1 MSKWTEEQ
9 LLAINSEGK
18 NIIVSAGAGSGKTAV
33 LSERVLRKIND
44 NVPINR
50 LLILTFTNEAAKEM
64 KDRIRKKLINEKK
77 MEQLSL
83 LEESY
88 ITTFDSYSLSIV
100 KKYHYLL
107 NVSKD
112 IKIIDDTI
120 ISNIKD
126 KFIDEIFEELYE
138 EKDDNF
144 LKLIR
149 DFCLK
154 DDKNIKEAILNISKK
169 LDLKIDISTTDC
181 ILTSYTVFI
190 LSNIIAFFI
199 KFTNVKIN
207 LKNFKY
213 MINPLYVNQKILN
226 IKLDCIITTN
236 LVHIISILYKNLKKW
251 RCDVDG
257 NETSNRW
264 SYGNCDEQ
272 YKRNDRCKYN
282 NRRSNTST
290 K

>member
-1 MSKWTEEQ
+1 M
-9 LLAINSEGK
+9 LLVFFILVI
-18 NIIVSAGAGSGKTAV
+18 IIVLIATTELRLCVSIKDMSFKSYLKIYV
-33 LSERVLRKIND
+33 LKSILIAKIDLTKKRKKYIKN
-44 NVPINR
+44 
-50 LLILTFTNEAAKEM
+50 K
-64 KDRIRKKLINEKK
+64 RIRKKFKN
-77 MEQLSL
+77 LSKNK
-83 LEESY
+83 
-88 ITTFDSYSLSIV
+88 T
-100 KKYHYLL
+100 
-107 NVSKD
+107 
-112 IKIIDDTI
+112 
-120 ISNIKD
+120 
-126 KFIDEIFEELYE
+126 KFIKEIYFV
-138 EKDDNF
+138 
-144 LKLIR
+144 LKNV
-149 DFCLK
+149 K
-154 DDKNIKEAILNISKK
+154 LNLKK
-169 LDLKIDISTTDC
+169 LDFKIDISTTDC

>member
-1 MSKWTEEQ
+1 M
-9 LLAINSEGK
+9 LLVFFILVI
-18 NIIVSAGAGSGKTAV
+18 IIVLIATTELRLCVSIKDISFKSYLKIYV
-33 LSERVLRKIND
+33 LKSILIAKIDLTKKRKKYIKN
-44 NVPINR
+44 
-50 LLILTFTNEAAKEM
+50 K
-64 KDRIRKKLINEKK
+64 RIRKKFKN
-77 MEQLSL
+77 LSKNK
-83 LEESY
+83 
-88 ITTFDSYSLSIV
+88 T
-100 KKYHYLL
+100 
-107 NVSKD
+107 
-112 IKIIDDTI
+112 
-120 ISNIKD
+120 
-126 KFIDEIFEELYE
+126 KFIKEIYFV
-138 EKDDNF
+138 
-144 LKLIR
+144 
-149 DFCLK
+149 LK
-154 DDKNIKEAILNISKK
+154 DVKLNLKK
-169 LDLKIDISTTDC
+169 LDFKIDISTTDC

-251 RCDVDG
+251 RCDVNG

>member
-1 MSKWTEEQ
+1 M
-9 LLAINSEGK
+9 LLVFFILVI
-18 NIIVSAGAGSGKTAV
+18 IIVLIATTELRLCVSIKDMSFKSYLKIYV
-33 LSERVLRKIND
+33 LKSILIAKIDLTKKRKKYIKN
-44 NVPINR
+44 
-50 LLILTFTNEAAKEM
+50 K
-64 KDRIRKKLINEKK
+64 RIRKKYKN
-77 MEQLSL
+77 LSKNK
-83 LEESY
+83 
-88 ITTFDSYSLSIV
+88 T
-100 KKYHYLL
+100 
-107 NVSKD
+107 
-112 IKIIDDTI
+112 
-120 ISNIKD
+120 
-126 KFIDEIFEELYE
+126 KFIKEIYFV
-138 EKDDNF
+138 
-144 LKLIR
+144 
-149 DFCLK
+149 LK
-154 DDKNIKEAILNISKK
+154 DVKLNLKK
-169 LDLKIDISTTDC
+169 LDFKIDISTTDC

-190 LSNIIAFFI
+190 LSNMIAFFI

>member
-1 MSKWTEEQ
+1 M
-9 LLAINSEGK
+9 LLVFFILVI
-18 NIIVSAGAGSGKTAV
+18 IIVLIATTELRLCVSIKDMSFKSYLKIYV
-33 LSERVLRKIND
+33 LKSILIAKIDLTKKRKKYIKN
-44 NVPINR
+44 
-50 LLILTFTNEAAKEM
+50 K
-64 KDRIRKKLINEKK
+64 RIRKKFKN
-77 MEQLSL
+77 LS
-83 LEESY
+83 
-88 ITTFDSYSLSIV
+88 
-100 KKYHYLL
+100 K
-107 NVSKD
+107 N
-112 IKIIDDTI
+112 KI
-120 ISNIKD
+120 
-126 KFIDEIFEELYE
+126 KFIKEIYFV
-138 EKDDNF
+138 
-144 LKLIR
+144 
-149 DFCLK
+149 LK
-154 DDKNIKEAILNISKK
+154 DVKLNLKK
-169 LDLKIDISTTDC
+169 LDFKIDISTTDC

>member
-1 MSKWTEEQ
+1 M
-9 LLAINSEGK
+9 LLVFFILVI
-18 NIIVSAGAGSGKTAV
+18 IIVLIATTELRLCVSIKDMSFKSYLKIYV
-33 LSERVLRKIND
+33 LKSILIAKIDLTKKRKKYIKNK
-44 NVPINR
+44 I
-50 LLILTFTNEAAKEM
+50 
-64 KDRIRKKLINEKK
+64 IRKKFKN
-77 MEQLSL
+77 LS
-83 LEESY
+83 
-88 ITTFDSYSLSIV
+88 
-100 KKYHYLL
+100 K
-107 NVSKD
+107 N
-112 IKIIDDTI
+112 KI
-120 ISNIKD
+120 
-126 KFIDEIFEELYE
+126 KFIKGIYFV
-138 EKDDNF
+138 
-144 LKLIR
+144 
-149 DFCLK
+149 LK
-154 DDKNIKEAILNISKK
+154 DVKLNLKK
-169 LDLKIDISTTDC
+169 LDFKIDISTTDC

-251 RCDVDG
+251 RCDVNG

>member
-1 MSKWTEEQ
+1 M
-9 LLAINSEGK
+9 LLVFFILVI
-18 NIIVSAGAGSGKTAV
+18 IIVLIATTELRLCVSIKDMSFKSYLKIYV
-33 LSERVLRKIND
+33 LKSILIAKIDLTKKRKKYIKN
-44 NVPINR
+44 
-50 LLILTFTNEAAKEM
+50 K
-64 KDRIRKKLINEKK
+64 RIRKKFKN
-77 MEQLSL
+77 LS
-83 LEESY
+83 
-88 ITTFDSYSLSIV
+88 
-100 KKYHYLL
+100 K
-107 NVSKD
+107 N
-112 IKIIDDTI
+112 KI
-120 ISNIKD
+120 
-126 KFIDEIFEELYE
+126 KFIKEIYFV
-138 EKDDNF
+138 
-144 LKLIR
+144 
-149 DFCLK
+149 LK
-154 DDKNIKEAILNISKK
+154 DVKLNLKK
-169 LDLKIDISTTDC
+169 LDFKIDISTTDC

-251 RCDVDG
+251 RCDVNG

>member
-1 MSKWTEEQ
+1 M
-9 LLAINSEGK
+9 LLVFFILVI
-18 NIIVSAGAGSGKTAV
+18 IIVLIATTELRLCVSIKDMSFKSYLKIYV
-33 LSERVLRKIND
+33 LKSILIAKIDLTKKRKKYIKN
-44 NVPINR
+44 
-50 LLILTFTNEAAKEM
+50 K
-64 KDRIRKKLINEKK
+64 RIRKKFKN
-77 MEQLSL
+77 LS
-83 LEESY
+83 
-88 ITTFDSYSLSIV
+88 
-100 KKYHYLL
+100 K
-107 NVSKD
+107 N
-112 IKIIDDTI
+112 KI
-120 ISNIKD
+120 
-126 KFIDEIFEELYE
+126 KFIKEIYFV
-138 EKDDNF
+138 
-144 LKLIR
+144 
-149 DFCLK
+149 LK
-154 DDKNIKEAILNISKK
+154 DVKLNLKK
-169 LDLKIDISTTDC
+169 LDFKIDISTTDC

-213 MINPLYVNQKILN
+213 MINPLYVNLKILN

-257 NETSNRW
+257 NETSNRL

>member
-1 MSKWTEEQ
+1 M
-9 LLAINSEGK
+9 LLVFFILVI
-18 NIIVSAGAGSGKTAV
+18 IIVLIATTELRLCVSIKDMSFKSYLKIYV
-33 LSERVLRKIND
+33 LKSILIAKIDLTKKRKKYIKN
-44 NVPINR
+44 
-50 LLILTFTNEAAKEM
+50 K
-64 KDRIRKKLINEKK
+64 RIRKKFKN
-77 MEQLSL
+77 LSKNK
-83 LEESY
+83 
-88 ITTFDSYSLSIV
+88 T
-100 KKYHYLL
+100 
-107 NVSKD
+107 
-112 IKIIDDTI
+112 
-120 ISNIKD
+120 
-126 KFIDEIFEELYE
+126 KFIKEIYFV
-138 EKDDNF
+138 
-144 LKLIR
+144 
-149 DFCLK
+149 LK
-154 DDKNIKEAILNISKK
+154 DVKLNLKK
-169 LDLKIDISTTDC
+169 LDFKIDISTTDC

>member
-1 MSKWTEEQ
+1 M
-9 LLAINSEGK
+9 LLVFFILVI
-18 NIIVSAGAGSGKTAV
+18 IIVLIATTELRLCVSIKDMSFKSYLKIYV
-33 LSERVLRKIND
+33 LKSILIAKIDLTKKRKKYIKN
-44 NVPINR
+44 
-50 LLILTFTNEAAKEM
+50 K
-64 KDRIRKKLINEKK
+64 RIRKKFKN
-77 MEQLSL
+77 LSKNK
-83 LEESY
+83 
-88 ITTFDSYSLSIV
+88 T
-100 KKYHYLL
+100 
-107 NVSKD
+107 
-112 IKIIDDTI
+112 
-120 ISNIKD
+120 
-126 KFIDEIFEELYE
+126 KFIKEIYFV
-138 EKDDNF
+138 
-144 LKLIR
+144 
-149 DFCLK
+149 LK
-154 DDKNIKEAILNISKK
+154 DVKLNLKK
-169 LDLKIDISTTDC
+169 LDFKIDISTTDC

-199 KFTNVKIN
+199 KFTNVKID

>member
-1 MSKWTEEQ
+1 M
-9 LLAINSEGK
+9 LLVFFILVI
-18 NIIVSAGAGSGKTAV
+18 IIVLIATTELRLCVYIKDMSFKSYLKIYV
-33 LSERVLRKIND
+33 LKSILIAKIDLTKKRKKYIKN
-44 NVPINR
+44 
-50 LLILTFTNEAAKEM
+50 K
-64 KDRIRKKLINEKK
+64 RIRKKFKN
-77 MEQLSL
+77 LSKNK
-83 LEESY
+83 
-88 ITTFDSYSLSIV
+88 T
-100 KKYHYLL
+100 
-107 NVSKD
+107 
-112 IKIIDDTI
+112 
-120 ISNIKD
+120 
-126 KFIDEIFEELYE
+126 KFIKEIYFV
-138 EKDDNF
+138 
-144 LKLIR
+144 
-149 DFCLK
+149 LK
-154 DDKNIKEAILNISKK
+154 DVKLNLKK
-169 LDLKIDISTTDC
+169 LDFKIDISTTDC

-251 RCDVDG
+251 RCDVNG

>member
-1 MSKWTEEQ
+1 M
-9 LLAINSEGK
+9 LLVFFILVI
-18 NIIVSAGAGSGKTAV
+18 IIVLIATTELRLCVSIKDMSFKSYLKIYV
-33 LSERVLRKIND
+33 LKSILIAKID
-44 NVPINR
+44 
-50 LLILTFTNEAAKEM
+50 LTK
-64 KDRIRKKLINEKK
+64 KRKKYIKNKRIQKK
-77 MEQLSL
+77 FKNLS
-83 LEESY
+83 
-88 ITTFDSYSLSIV
+88 
-100 KKYHYLL
+100 K
-107 NVSKD
+107 N
-112 IKIIDDTI
+112 KI
-120 ISNIKD
+120 
-126 KFIDEIFEELYE
+126 KFIKEIYFV
-138 EKDDNF
+138 
-144 LKLIR
+144 
-149 DFCLK
+149 LK
-154 DDKNIKEAILNISKK
+154 DVKLNLKK
-169 LDLKIDISTTDC
+169 LDFKIDISTTDC

>member
-1 MSKWTEEQ
+1 M
-9 LLAINSEGK
+9 LLVFFILVI
-18 NIIVSAGAGSGKTAV
+18 IIVLIATTELRLCVSIKDMSFKSYLKIYV
-33 LSERVLRKIND
+33 LKSILIAKIDLTKKRKKYIKNK
-44 NVPINR
+44 I
-50 LLILTFTNEAAKEM
+50 
-64 KDRIRKKLINEKK
+64 IRKKFKN
-77 MEQLSL
+77 LS
-83 LEESY
+83 
-88 ITTFDSYSLSIV
+88 
-100 KKYHYLL
+100 K
-107 NVSKD
+107 N
-112 IKIIDDTI
+112 KI
-120 ISNIKD
+120 
-126 KFIDEIFEELYE
+126 KFIKGIYFV
-138 EKDDNF
+138 
-144 LKLIR
+144 
-149 DFCLK
+149 LK
-154 DDKNIKEAILNISKK
+154 DVKLNLKK
-169 LDLKIDISTTDC
+169 LDFKIDISTTDC

>member
-251 RCDVDG
+251 RCDVNG
-257 NETSNRW
+257 NETSNR
-264 SYGNCDEQ
+264 
-272 YKRNDRCKYN
+272 
-282 NRRSNTST
+282 
-290 K
+290 

>member
-1 MSKWTEEQ
+1 M
-9 LLAINSEGK
+9 LLVFFILVI
-18 NIIVSAGAGSGKTAV
+18 IIVLIATTELRLCVSIKDMGFKSYLKIYV
-33 LSERVLRKIND
+33 LKSILITKIDLTKKRKKYIKN
-44 NVPINR
+44 
-50 LLILTFTNEAAKEM
+50 K
-64 KDRIRKKLINEKK
+64 RIRKKFKN
-77 MEQLSL
+77 LSKNK
-83 LEESY
+83 
-88 ITTFDSYSLSIV
+88 T
-100 KKYHYLL
+100 
-107 NVSKD
+107 
-112 IKIIDDTI
+112 
-120 ISNIKD
+120 
-126 KFIDEIFEELYE
+126 KFIKEIYFV
-138 EKDDNF
+138 
-144 LKLIR
+144 
-149 DFCLK
+149 LK
-154 DDKNIKEAILNISKK
+154 DVKLNLKK
-169 LDLKIDISTTDC
+169 LDFKIDISTTDC

>member
-1 MSKWTEEQ
+1 MSKWTNEQ

-44 NVPINR
+44 NVPINK

-77 MEQLSL
+77 SDQLNL

-120 ISNIKD
+120 ISNLKD
-126 KFIDEIFEELYE
+126 KFIDEIFEELY
-138 EKDDNF
+138 
-144 LKLIR
+144 
-149 DFCLK
+149 
-154 DDKNIKEAILNISKK
+154 KNACGAEHVAYKNV
-169 LDLKIDISTTDC
+169 LDLICNAQTIDM
-181 ILTSYTVFI
+181 
-190 LSNIIAFFI
+190 A
-199 KFTNVKIN
+199 
-207 LKNFKY
+207 
-213 MINPLYVNQKILN
+213 P
-226 IKLDCIITTN
+226 
-236 LVHIISILYKNLKKW
+236 LVHGKW
-251 RCDVDG
+251 KCQEPCPICGKDRFDG
-257 NETSNRW
+257 LDADIWADWEPPFCP
-264 SYGNCDEQ
+264 NCGAKMDLEVT
-272 YKRNDRCKYN
+272 NDA
-282 NRRSNTST
+282 
-290 K
+290 

>member
-1 MSKWTEEQ
+1 M
-9 LLAINSEGK
+9 LLVFFILVI
-18 NIIVSAGAGSGKTAV
+18 IIVLIATTELRLCVSIKDMSFKSYLKIYV
-33 LSERVLRKIND
+33 LKSILIAKIDLTKKRKKYIKNK
-44 NVPINR
+44 I
-50 LLILTFTNEAAKEM
+50 
-64 KDRIRKKLINEKK
+64 IRKKFKN
-77 MEQLSL
+77 LS
-83 LEESY
+83 
-88 ITTFDSYSLSIV
+88 
-100 KKYHYLL
+100 K
-107 NVSKD
+107 N
-112 IKIIDDTI
+112 KI
-120 ISNIKD
+120 
-126 KFIDEIFEELYE
+126 KFIKEIYFV
-138 EKDDNF
+138 
-144 LKLIR
+144 
-149 DFCLK
+149 LK
-154 DDKNIKEAILNISKK
+154 DVKLNLKK
-169 LDLKIDISTTDC
+169 LDFKIDISTTDC

-264 SYGNCDEQ
+264 SYDNCDEQ

>member
-1 MSKWTEEQ
+1 M
-9 LLAINSEGK
+9 LLVFFILVI
-18 NIIVSAGAGSGKTAV
+18 IIVLIATTELRLCVSIKDMSFKSYLKIYV
-33 LSERVLRKIND
+33 LKSILIAKIDLTKKRKKYIKN
-44 NVPINR
+44 
-50 LLILTFTNEAAKEM
+50 K
-64 KDRIRKKLINEKK
+64 RIRKKFKN
-77 MEQLSL
+77 LSKNK
-83 LEESY
+83 
-88 ITTFDSYSLSIV
+88 T
-100 KKYHYLL
+100 
-107 NVSKD
+107 
-112 IKIIDDTI
+112 
-120 ISNIKD
+120 
-126 KFIDEIFEELYE
+126 KFIKEIYFV
-138 EKDDNF
+138 
-144 LKLIR
+144 
-149 DFCLK
+149 LK
-154 DDKNIKEAILNISKK
+154 DVKLNLKK
-169 LDLKIDISTTDC
+169 LDFKIDISTTDC

-251 RCDVDG
+251 RCDVNG

>member
-1 MSKWTEEQ
+1 M
-9 LLAINSEGK
+9 LLVFFILVI
-18 NIIVSAGAGSGKTAV
+18 IIVLIATTELRLCVSIKDMSFKSYLKIYV
-33 LSERVLRKIND
+33 LKSILIAKIDLTKKRKKYIKNK
-44 NVPINR
+44 I
-50 LLILTFTNEAAKEM
+50 
-64 KDRIRKKLINEKK
+64 IRKKFKN
-77 MEQLSL
+77 LSKNK
-83 LEESY
+83 
-88 ITTFDSYSLSIV
+88 T
-100 KKYHYLL
+100 
-107 NVSKD
+107 
-112 IKIIDDTI
+112 
-120 ISNIKD
+120 
-126 KFIDEIFEELYE
+126 KFIKEIYFV
-138 EKDDNF
+138 
-144 LKLIR
+144 
-149 DFCLK
+149 LK
-154 DDKNIKEAILNISKK
+154 DVKLNLKK
-169 LDLKIDISTTDC
+169 LDFKIDISTTDC

-251 RCDVDG
+251 RCDVNG

>member
-1 MSKWTEEQ
+1 M
-9 LLAINSEGK
+9 LLVFFILVI
-18 NIIVSAGAGSGKTAV
+18 IIVLIATTELRLCVSIKDMGFKSYLKIYV
-33 LSERVLRKIND
+33 LKSILIAKIDLTKKRKKYIKN
-44 NVPINR
+44 
-50 LLILTFTNEAAKEM
+50 K
-64 KDRIRKKLINEKK
+64 RIRKKFKN
-77 MEQLSL
+77 LSKNK
-83 LEESY
+83 
-88 ITTFDSYSLSIV
+88 T
-100 KKYHYLL
+100 
-107 NVSKD
+107 
-112 IKIIDDTI
+112 
-120 ISNIKD
+120 
-126 KFIDEIFEELYE
+126 KFIKEIYFV
-138 EKDDNF
+138 
-144 LKLIR
+144 
-149 DFCLK
+149 LK
-154 DDKNIKEAILNISKK
+154 DVKLNLKK
-169 LDLKIDISTTDC
+169 LDFKIDISTTDC

-251 RCDVDG
+251 RCDVNG